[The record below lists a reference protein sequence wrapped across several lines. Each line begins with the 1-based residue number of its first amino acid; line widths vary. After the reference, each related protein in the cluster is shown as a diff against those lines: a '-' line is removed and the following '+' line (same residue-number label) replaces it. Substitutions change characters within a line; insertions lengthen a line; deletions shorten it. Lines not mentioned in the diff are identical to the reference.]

1 MPQPSPAATATSV
14 EHHLNH
20 IPLATYRIQ
29 LRPELG
35 LNQVRQLLP
44 YLQAMGISDVYLS
57 PLFHAREESAHGY
70 DVVDHTKIE
79 PAFGDLGAFQNL
91 AEEIRSRQMGLLLDV
106 IPNHMGINDPDNR
119 WWHDVLENGEAARFA
134 RYFDID
140 WQPKASRMSGKVLLP
155 FLGKPFGEVLEQGEL
170 QVVFEDYRLQLNY
183 GPRRFPLTPSSWP
196 LVLEGMY
203 DCWKAAQAREGSN
216 AQAPNTPAG
225 SSSPASG
232 LAGGDGPARRVIVAA
247 SDTPSA
253 AALRTDW
260 EVSEEAELRSIITQ
274 LRQLPPSDHRDLEST
289 EQRYREQRVA
299 RRRLR
304 DLLKRC
310 PTMHTALDEA
320 IAQLNGQAGDPR
332 SFDRLEQLLAQQ
344 HYRLAFWR
352 VAAEEINYRRF
363 FDINDLAAIRV
374 EDREVFDAVHQLVAM
389 FLERGWV
396 TGLRVDHPDGLL
408 DPQAYFENLQT
419 LFRRYGNSSG
429 ADGED
434 GNRQLYVVA
443 EKILSGDEP
452 LPEDW
457 PVCGTT
463 GYELLNLLNR
473 LLVDGEGVNKLRIA
487 YGRLTDQ
494 VLSPRDVLYDSKR
507 AVLLAAMASELH
519 MLAAQLYR
527 IAQPLRSARDFT
539 LGGLQRALREVIAC
553 MAVYRTYLRPR
564 GWDVSET
571 DYRRVTLAVR
581 MAKRRNPTMAW
592 GVFDFISS
600 VLLLQ
605 YPPGLSEDQA
615 AEWREFVLKVQQVSG
630 PVMAKGL
637 EDTAFYRYYPLA
649 SLNEVGAE
657 LDTPAITPEEMHRQM
672 HHRMV
677 TWPHSLSATGTHD
690 TKRGEDVRA
699 RLHVLSE
706 IPEDWCET
714 VLHWQQMHR
723 PLLQSLDGEALP
735 DRNAL
740 YLFYQTVVGTW
751 PVAETA
757 AAIGSMTGRTKRQ
770 LSGQAENGQAEA
782 AFTPKLNQGQQA
794 DEAAETIAPGEPLQG
809 PLPGEEPTRFQLT
822 DNYVERIQQYL
833 LKALREGKVYTSWM
847 NPWEPYEQLVK
858 DFVRQVLTTEAGERF
873 RDEVDRLVRH
883 ISPAAFVN
891 SLSQLLLKVMLPGVP
906 DIYQGTEWWDFNLVD
921 PDNRRPVDFAL
932 RHETLAGL
940 RAEFAAD
947 PRRLLKRLI
956 ERWPADEVKQF
967 TLWRALQ
974 VRQAYGD
981 LVTHGDYIPLEVDG
995 IHSDHLFAFARRLG
1009 DQWLIV
1015 AVPRLTHL
1023 LRLQNQAGME
1033 MPGMLKVNWQSTDI
1047 ILPEGAPADW
1057 ISAWDHQAIHASA
1070 RDTGRTA
1077 LRARELLFQMPVAL
1091 MIPPSAG

>member
-1 MPQPSPAATATSV
+1 MPQPSPVATAATV
-14 EHHLNH
+14 EANLNRV
-20 IPLATYRIQ
+20 PLATYRIQ

-35 LNQVRQLLP
+35 LDQVRQLLP
-44 YLQAMGISDVYLS
+44 YLQALGISDVYLS

-79 PAFGDLGAFQNL
+79 PAFGDLEAFQHL
-91 AEEIRSRQMGLLLDV
+91 AEDIRGRQMGLLLDV

-119 WWHDVLENGEAARFA
+119 WWHDVLENGEASRFA

-140 WQPKASRMSGKVLLP
+140 WEPKASRMTGKVLLP

-170 QVVFEDYRLQLNY
+170 QVVFEDYRLQLTY

-196 LVLEGMY
+196 IVLEGMY
-203 DCWKAAQAREGSN
+203 DCWKAAQTAEAGNSQ
-216 AQAPNTPAG
+216 AQAAPAG
-225 SSSPASG
+225 SGFSESG
-232 LAGGDGPARRVIVAA
+232 LAGGAAPARRVIVAA
-247 SDTPSA
+247 TDGSTA
-253 AALRTDW
+253 MALRTDW
-260 EVSEEAELRSIITQ
+260 EVSEEAELRSIVTQ
-274 LRQLPPSDHRDLEST
+274 LRQLPTSDHRDPEST
-289 EQRYREQRVA
+289 QQRYREQRVA

-304 DLLKRC
+304 DLLQRC
-310 PTMHTALDEA
+310 PAMQTALDEA
-320 IAQLNGQAGDPR
+320 ITQINGQPGDPR

-419 LFRRYGNSSG
+419 LFRRYGNHNG
-429 ADGED
+429 PNDDGH
-434 GNRQLYVVA
+434 RQLYVVA

-473 LLVDGEGVNKLRIA
+473 LLVDGEGVNKLRAA

-507 AVLLAAMASELH
+507 AVLLSAMASELH
-519 MLAAQLYR
+519 MLAAQIYR

-592 GVFDFISS
+592 GVFDFIAS

-605 YPPGLSEDQA
+605 YPPGLSEEQA
-615 AEWREFVLKVQQVSG
+615 AEWREFALKVQQVSG

-690 TKRGEDVRA
+690 TKRGEDLRA

-706 IPEDWCET
+706 MPEDWCDT
-714 VLHWQQMHR
+714 VLHWQQLHR
-723 PLLQSLDGEALP
+723 PLLQTLDGEALP

-751 PVAETA
+751 PVAGTA
-757 AAIGSMTGRTKRQ
+757 AATGSMTSDAPRQ
-770 LSGQAENGQAEA
+770 SPPLGDNGQANE
-782 AFTPKLNQGQQA
+782 
-794 DEAAETIAPGEPLQG
+794 EAETIAPGQPLQG
-809 PLPGEEPTRFQLT
+809 ALPGEEPAKLQLT

-847 NPWEPYEQLVK
+847 NPWEAYEQVVT

-873 RDEVDRLVRH
+873 RDEVDGLVKS
-883 ISPAAFVN
+883 ITPDAFVN
-891 SLSQLLLKVMLPGVP
+891 SLSQMLLKAMLPGVP

-921 PDNRRPVDFAL
+921 PDNRRPVDFAA
-932 RHETLAGL
+932 RHAMLTDLQ
-940 RAEFAAD
+940 AEFAAD
-947 PRRLLKRLI
+947 PRRLIKRLI
-956 ERWPADEVKQF
+956 ERWPADEIKLF
-967 TLWRALQ
+967 TLWRTLQ
-974 VRQAYGD
+974 VRQEYGD
-981 LVTHGDYIPLEVDG
+981 LVTYGEYVPLEIDG
-995 IHSDHLFAFARRLG
+995 VHRDHIFAFARRLG
-1009 DQWLIV
+1009 DQWLVV
-1015 AVPRLTHL
+1015 AVPRLTHM
-1023 LRLQNQAGME
+1023 LRLQDRAAMVV
-1033 MPGMLKVNWQSTDI
+1033 PGMLKVNWQSTNI
-1047 ILPEGAPADW
+1047 ILPERAPADW
-1057 ISAWDHQAIHASA
+1057 ISAWDQKAIHASTMDA
-1070 RDTGRTA
+1070 GRAA
-1077 LRARELLFQMPVAL
+1077 LRVTDLLFEMPVAL
-1091 MIPPSAG
+1091 LIPPN

>member
-1 MPQPSPAATATSV
+1 MPQTSPVATAATV
-14 EHHLNH
+14 ERH
-20 IPLATYRIQ
+20 INRVPLATYRIQ

-35 LNQVRQLLP
+35 LNQVQKLLP
-44 YLQAMGISDVYLS
+44 YLQALGISDVYLS

-79 PAFGDLGAFQNL
+79 PTFGDLAAFQNL

-106 IPNHMGINDPDNR
+106 IPNHMGINDPANR
-119 WWHDVLENGEAARFA
+119 WWQDVLENGQASRFA

-140 WQPKASRMSGKVLLP
+140 WQPKTSRMKGKVLLP
-155 FLGKPFGEVLEQGEL
+155 FLGKPFGEALEQGEL
-170 QVVFEDYRLQLNY
+170 RVVCEDYRLQLQY

-196 LVLEGMY
+196 IVLEAMFDY
-203 DCWKAAQAREGSN
+203 WKAAQDSESCEANEGS
-216 AQAPNTPAG
+216 QATPPGAT
-225 SSSPASG
+225 G
-232 LAGGDGPARRVIVAA
+232 LHGNGPARRVVVAA
-247 SDTPSA
+247 DDAA
-253 AALRTDW
+253 AALVLRTDC

-304 DLLKRC
+304 DLLNRC
-310 PTMHTALDEA
+310 PAMQRALDEA
-320 IAQLNGQAGDPR
+320 ITQINGQLGDPR

-374 EDREVFDAVHQLVAM
+374 EDREVFDAVHQLVAL
-389 FLERGWV
+389 FLEQRWV

-419 LFRRYGNSSG
+419 LFRRHGQAGGS
-429 ADGED
+429 DGDD
-434 GNRQLYVVA
+434 GHRQLYVVA

-452 LPEDW
+452 LPEEW

-473 LLVDGEGVNKLRIA
+473 LLVDGEGVNKLRAA

-507 AVLLAAMASELH
+507 AVLLSAMASELH
-519 MLAAQLYR
+519 MLATQLYR

-553 MAVYRTYLRPR
+553 MAVYRTYVRPR

-581 MAKRRNPTMAW
+581 MAKRRNPTMPW
-592 GVFDFISS
+592 GVFDFIASI
-600 VLLLQ
+600 LLLQ
-605 YPPGLSEDQA
+605 YPPSLSEEQA
-615 AEWREFVLKVQQVSG
+615 AQWREFALKVQQVSG
-630 PVMAKGL
+630 PVTAKGL

-657 LDTPAITPEEMHRQM
+657 LDSPAITPEEMHRQM
-672 HHRMV
+672 HHRMH

-690 TKRGEDVRA
+690 TKRGEDLRA

-706 IPEDWCET
+706 MPEEWCDT

-723 PLLQSLDGEALP
+723 PLLQPLEGEAFP

-751 PVAETA
+751 PVAGTA
-757 AAIGSMTGRTKRQ
+757 AAVGSMTSSAVPQPQTE
-770 LSGQAENGQAEA
+770 SENGQANA
-782 AFTPKLNQGQQA
+782 GKP
-794 DEAAETIAPGEPLQG
+794 AEGSSPIT
-809 PLPGEEPTRFQLT
+809 LT

-833 LKALREGKVYTSWM
+833 LKALREAKVHTSWM
-847 NPWEPYEQLVK
+847 NPWEAYEQVVS
-858 DFVRQVLTTEAGERF
+858 DFVRHVLTTDDGQPF
-873 RDEVDRLVRH
+873 RDEVDRLVNL
-883 ISPAAFVN
+883 IAPDAFAN
-891 SLSQLLLKVMLPGVP
+891 GLSQLLLKVMLPGVP
-906 DIYQGTEWWDFNLVD
+906 DFYQGTEWWDFNLVD
-921 PDNRRPVDFAL
+921 PDNRRPVDFAA
-932 RHETLAGL
+932 RHEMLADL
-940 RAEFAAD
+940 RAEFTAD
-947 PRRLLKRLI
+947 PRRLLKHLSN
-956 ERWPADEVKQF
+956 RWPGDEIKQF

-974 VRQAYGD
+974 VRQAHAD
-981 LVTHGDYIPLEVDG
+981 LVTCGEYIPLEVDG
-995 IHSDHLFAFARRLG
+995 RHSEHIFAFARRLG
-1009 DQWLIV
+1009 DQWLIA
-1015 AVPRLTHL
+1015 AVPRLTHV
-1023 LRLQNQAGME
+1023 LRCQDPAGMVG
-1033 MPGMLKVNWQSTDI
+1033 PGMLKVNWHDTGLL
-1047 ILPEGAPADW
+1047 LPEGAPADW
-1057 ISAWDHQAIHASA
+1057 TSAWDQQAITASETV
-1070 RDTGRTA
+1070 TGRMSLTA
-1077 LRARELLFQMPVAL
+1077 TDLLASMPVAL
-1091 MIPPSAG
+1091 LVSPSTE